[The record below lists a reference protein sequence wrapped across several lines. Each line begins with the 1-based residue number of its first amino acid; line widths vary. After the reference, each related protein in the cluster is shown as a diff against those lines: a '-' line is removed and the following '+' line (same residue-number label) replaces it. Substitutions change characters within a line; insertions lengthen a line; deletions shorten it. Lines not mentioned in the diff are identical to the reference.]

1 MTKLGETCEPYRQ
14 DGCAVGP
21 TSISKACM
29 ASIVLQSAAPFNEL
43 QAVIGKSEL
52 SADQLSELLHL

>member
-1 MTKLGETCEPYRQ
+1 
-14 DGCAVGP
+14 
-21 TSISKACM
+21 M